1 MVKGGPLSVV
11 SRITDTLPL
20 EVNLTSRLRMKS
32 LEFPSGRD
40 TPSEESVALGVR
52 KMGATDE

>member
-1 MVKGGPLSVV
+1 MV
-11 SRITDTLPL
+11 SRVTDTLPL

-40 TPSEESVALGVR
+40 TPSEESAAMGVR
-52 KMGATDE
+52 KKGATDE